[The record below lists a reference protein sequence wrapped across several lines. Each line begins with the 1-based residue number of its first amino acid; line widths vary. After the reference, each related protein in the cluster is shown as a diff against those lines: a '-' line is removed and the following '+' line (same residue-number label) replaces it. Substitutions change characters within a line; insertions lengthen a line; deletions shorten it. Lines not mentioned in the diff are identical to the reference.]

1 MIGLDSF
8 YKLKYI
14 HRYTSNVRI
23 HTENVAEHSFFV
35 SCIALK
41 IIALNPGAFDAA
53 KVLSMALVHDW
64 AEAWITDVSHKVKR
78 DYPGIKKELKSAEYK
93 IIEANYPEFKDIMFE
108 LDEGMTKEAVLVH
121 YADVV
126 QCVQYIRNEISLG
139 NNTQEFDLMLEE
151 SLQRQARMS
160 VLMAE
165 LNINLYK
172 EL

>member
-41 IIALNPGAFDAA
+41 IIALNPGVFDAA

-78 DYPGIKKELKSAEYK
+78 DYPEIKKELKSAEYK
-93 IIEANYPEFKDIMFE
+93 IIEANYPEFKDILFE

-151 SLQRQARMS
+151 SLHRQARMS
-160 VLMAE
+160 ALMAE
-165 LNINLYK
+165 FNINLYK
-172 EL
+172 EI